1 MKNIYKYHFSRI
13 NSTKLISKNNT
24 NKKINNRDSKAIF
37 EKMLY
42 KANKFY
48 KNQFKFINIT
58 LNDEQNKKR
67 YDIIISIK
75 NFIINN
81 NISINLLYYIIYLFD
96 ILIIR
101 NNKYQLFSA
110 LEKIGLGAL
119 ILYIKFYHEN
129 STNSVIKNKKYK
141 QLYHNRY
148 YSMEEVT
155 KIELLCLKLINYDL
169 TEPSSINFIELFLGD
184 GIIFKSD
191 VNSNKNH
198 IENNDGLNSLKY
210 TLLIN
215 LENIMIYSNE
225 YIKYNPFYLSCFVIE
240 FCRNIF
246 YLKKWPEIVCSTYNL
261 LKINNYNE
269 IYNELSSKYKNV
281 LSNIKLNQ
289 KNKNINKKETIVSR
303 NDNNNSNFNLNLNFI
318 SFNEENKTQCHKYLS
333 YRKYDNSALL
343 EKFSNKNKPIQQNID
358 TVMKKN
364 NHSTK
369 TRENKEIPNN
379 SKTKNTINK
388 IYTCLFEH
396 YIKSSIRNHNN
407 KSNQNSNIKQ
417 KASRFFKNT
426 NNRIIKNNIAKKDEN
441 NKDTKSA
448 SARAMI
454 GQGNKNKS
462 EKNFYEY
469 RRIKLDK
476 KINSF
481 RRKLKNKVIEI
492 STKEENKTELN
503 NTNNNKKVELPA
515 KKINKNNIKYNY
527 IKSIS
532 TKNFNN
538 DNQINY
544 NRYEEEALTKRT
556 KERKISN
563 LISIRKTYKIKQNNC
578 SYNILL
584 NKNSTNEN
592 VDKNK
597 EETKEENSDVKVKYN
612 NIIKRKFIHRKLD
625 SENFE
630 NENNNVLSKENNDL
644 HILNDK
650 KSHIRM
656 FYKLKNLKHK
666 KDCKS
671 QIF

>member
-24 NKKINNRDSKAIF
+24 NKKINNKDSKAIF
-37 EKMLY
+37 ERMLY
-42 KANKFY
+42 KVNKLY
-48 KNQFKFINIT
+48 KNQFKFINIA
-58 LNDEQNKKR
+58 LNEEQNKKR

-81 NISINLLYYIIYLFD
+81 NISTNILYYIIYLLD

-101 NNKYQLFSA
+101 NNKYKFFSA

-119 ILYIKFYHEN
+119 ILSIKFYHEN
-129 STNSVIKNKKYK
+129 CTNSVIKNKKYK
-141 QLYHNRY
+141 LLYHNRY

-184 GIIFKSD
+184 GIIYKSD
-191 VNSNKNH
+191 VNNHKNH

-210 TLLIN
+210 TILIN

-225 YIKYNPFYLSCFVIE
+225 YIKYNSFYLSCFVIE
-240 FCRNIF
+240 FSRNIF
-246 YLKKWPEIVCSTYNL
+246 NLKKWPEIVCSTYDL

-269 IYNELSSKYKNV
+269 IYDELLSKYKNV

-289 KNKNINKKETIVSR
+289 KNKNINKKETIMSR
-303 NDNNNSNFNLNLNFI
+303 NNNNNSNLNLNLNFI

-333 YRKYDNSALL
+333 YRKYDTSALL
-343 EKFSNKNKPIQQNID
+343 EAFSNKNKPMQQNID
-358 TVMKKN
+358 TIKKKN

-369 TRENKEIPNN
+369 TRENIDIQNN

-407 KSNQNSNIKQ
+407 KSNQNSDIKH
-417 KASRFFKNT
+417 KASGFFKNT
-426 NNRIIKNNIAKKDEN
+426 NNRIIKNNIVKKDEN
-441 NKDTKSA
+441 NKDANSA
-448 SARAMI
+448 STRAMI

-469 RRIKLDK
+469 RRIKLDIK
-476 KINSF
+476 TNSF
-481 RRKLKNKVIEI
+481 RRKLKNKVIES
-492 STKEENKTELN
+492 STKEENKSELD
-503 NTNNNKKVELPA
+503 NTSKQVELPEE
-515 KKINKNNIKYNY
+515 KTIKNNIKYNC

-532 TKNFNN
+532 TKNYNN
-538 DNQINY
+538 DNKINY
-544 NRYEEEALTKRT
+544 NRYEKEALNKRA
-556 KERKISN
+556 KDRKISN
-563 LISIRKTYKIKQNNC
+563 LISIRKTYKTKQNNC
-578 SYNILL
+578 SYNFLI
-584 NKNSTNEN
+584 NKNRTNEN

-597 EETKEENSDVKVKYN
+597 EETKEENSDVKVIYN
-612 NIIKRKFIHRKLD
+612 NNITRKFIHRKHD
-625 SENFE
+625 SEIYE

-644 HILNDK
+644 HIFNNK

>member
-24 NKKINNRDSKAIF
+24 NKKINNKDSKAIF
-37 EKMLY
+37 ERMLY
-42 KANKFY
+42 KVNKLY
-48 KNQFKFINIT
+48 KNQFKFINIA
-58 LNDEQNKKR
+58 LSEEQNKKR
-67 YDIIISIK
+67 YDIILSIK
-75 NFIINN
+75 NFIMHN
-81 NISINLLYYIIYLFD
+81 NINTNILYYIIYLFD

-101 NNKYQLFSA
+101 NNKYKLFSA
-110 LEKIGLGAL
+110 IEKIGLGAL
-119 ILYIKFYHEN
+119 ILSIKFYHEN
-129 STNSVIKNKKYK
+129 CNNSVIKNKKYK
-141 QLYHNRY
+141 LLYQNRY

-155 KIELLCLKLINYDL
+155 KIELFCLKLINYDL

-184 GIIFKSD
+184 GIIYKSD
-191 VNSNKNH
+191 VNNHKNH
-198 IENNDGLNSLKY
+198 IENNDGINSLKY
-210 TLLIN
+210 TILIN

-240 FCRNIF
+240 FSRNIF
-246 YLKKWPEIVCSTYNL
+246 NLKNWPEIVCSTYDL

-269 IYNELSSKYKNV
+269 IYNELTSKYKNV

-289 KNKNINKKETIVSR
+289 KNKNINKKETIMSR
-303 NDNNNSNFNLNLNFI
+303 NNNNNSNLNLNLNFI

-333 YRKYDNSALL
+333 YRKYDTSALL
-343 EKFSNKNKPIQQNID
+343 EAFSNKNKPMQQNID
-358 TVMKKN
+358 TIKKKN

-369 TRENKEIPNN
+369 TRENIEIQNN

-407 KSNQNSNIKQ
+407 KSNQNSDIKH
-417 KASRFFKNT
+417 KASGFFKNT

-441 NKDTKSA
+441 NKDANSA
-448 SARAMI
+448 STRAMI

-469 RRIKLDK
+469 RRIKLDIK
-476 KINSF
+476 TNSF
-481 RRKLKNKVIEI
+481 RRKLKNKVIES
-492 STKEENKTELN
+492 STKEENKSELD
-503 NTNNNKKVELPA
+503 NTSKKVELPEE
-515 KKINKNNIKYNY
+515 KIIKNNSKYNC

-532 TKNFNN
+532 TKNYNN
-538 DNQINY
+538 DNKINY
-544 NRYEEEALTKRT
+544 NRYEKEALTKRA
-556 KERKISN
+556 KDRKISN
-563 LISIRKTYKIKQNNC
+563 LISIRKTYKTKQNNC
-578 SYNILL
+578 SYNFLI
-584 NKNSTNEN
+584 NKNRTNEN

-597 EETKEENSDVKVKYN
+597 EETKEENSDVKVIYN
-612 NIIKRKFIHRKLD
+612 NNITRKFIHRKHD
-625 SENFE
+625 SEIYE
-630 NENNNVLSKENNDL
+630 NENNNVLSKEIYDL
-644 HILNDK
+644 HILNNK

>member
-1 MKNIYKYHFSRI
+1 MKNIYKSHFSRI
-13 NSTKLISKNNT
+13 NSTKLISKSNT
-24 NKKINNRDSKAIF
+24 KKKINNRDSKAIF
-37 EKMLY
+37 EKMLH
-42 KANKFY
+42 KANKLY

-81 NISINLLYYIIYLFD
+81 SININIFYYIIYLFD
-96 ILIIR
+96 LLIIR
-101 NNKYQLFSA
+101 NNKYKLFSA

-119 ILYIKFYHEN
+119 ILSIKFYHEN
-129 STNSVIKNKKYK
+129 CTNSVIKNKKYK
-141 QLYHNRY
+141 LLYQNRY

-169 TEPSSINFIELFLGD
+169 TEPSSINFIELFLED
-184 GIIFKSD
+184 GIIFKSSI
-191 VNSNKNH
+191 NSNKNYTQ
-198 IENNDGLNSLKY
+198 NNDGLNSLKY
-210 TLLIN
+210 TILIN

-240 FCRNIF
+240 FSRNIF
-246 YLKKWPEIVCSTYNL
+246 NLKMWPEIVCSTYDL

-281 LSNIKLNQ
+281 VSNIKLNQ
-289 KNKNINKKETIVSR
+289 KNKNINKKEAITSR
-303 NDNNNSNFNLNLNFI
+303 NNNNNSNLNLNLNFI

-333 YRKYDNSALL
+333 YRKYENSALL
-343 EKFSNKNKPIQQNID
+343 EAFSNKNKPIQQNID
-358 TVMKKN
+358 TKKQKN

-369 TRENKEIPNN
+369 TRENKEISDF
-379 SKTKNTINK
+379 SKKKNTIKK

-396 YIKSSIRNHNN
+396 YIKSSIKNNN
-407 KSNQNSNIKQ
+407 KSNQNSNIKH
-417 KASRFFKNT
+417 KASGFFKNT
-426 NNRIIKNNIAKKDEN
+426 NNKIIKNNIEKKDEN
-441 NKDTKSA
+441 DKDANSA
-448 SARAMI
+448 STRIMI

-462 EKNFYEY
+462 EKNFSEF
-469 RRIKLDK
+469 RRIKLDIK
-476 KINSF
+476 TNIF
-481 RRKLKNKVIEI
+481 RRKLKNKVIES
-492 STKEENKTELN
+492 STKEENKNELD
-503 NTNNNKKVELPA
+503 NTDKKVELPEEI
-515 KKINKNNIKYNY
+515 INKNNSKYNS

-538 DNQINY
+538 DNKINY
-544 NRYEEEALTKRT
+544 NRYEKEDLIKRV
-556 KERKISN
+556 KERKINN
-563 LISIRKTYKIKQNNC
+563 LISIRKDYKIKQNNC
-578 SYNILL
+578 SYNFLL
-584 NKNSTNEN
+584 NKNKTNEN
-592 VDKNK
+592 IDKNR

-612 NIIKRKFIHRKLD
+612 HHISRKFIHRKLD
-625 SENFE
+625 SKNFE
-630 NENNNVLSKENNDL
+630 NENNNILNKENNDL
-644 HILNDK
+644 HILNNK